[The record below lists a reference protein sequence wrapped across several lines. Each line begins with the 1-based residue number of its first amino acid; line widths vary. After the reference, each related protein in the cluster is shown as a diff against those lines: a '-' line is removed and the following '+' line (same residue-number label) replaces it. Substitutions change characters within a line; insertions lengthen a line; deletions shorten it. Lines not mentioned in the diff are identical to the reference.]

1 MHPHI
6 QLNYLVLRGV
16 CTLGRIALAG
26 SSSTRIMSDA
36 DAAALPPLADA
47 TPVPHDFAEIALTY
61 GLSHEELYAL
71 TQLSGNALRSGAQ
84 ASTRS
89 LYTPIIDGP
98 ELWEAKYGV
107 HGVSNDFEATDAL
120 LSRPTHSTRQRVIQR
135 RILLAVYT
143 SLWSMARA
151 DPYKTVADLKLPVE
165 DVKLIGTLP
174 WPRIEQLTESGHAG
188 ISLSNARETIA
199 ILARRTFVKADSD
212 VLPQVA
218 ALAASM
224 LR

>member
-16 CTLGRIALAG
+16 CTLGRIALASNG
-26 SSSTRIMSDA
+26 STRILSDA
-36 DAAALPPLADA
+36 DAAALPPLAEA
-47 TPVPHDFAEIALTY
+47 PPVPHDFGEIALTY
-61 GLSHEELYAL
+61 GLSHEDLYTL
-71 TQLSGNALRSGAQ
+71 TQLSSNALRSGAQ
-84 ASTRS
+84 ASTRT
-89 LYTPIIDGP
+89 LYTPLIDGP
-98 ELWEAKYGV
+98 ELWQAKFGV
-107 HGVSNDFEATDAL
+107 HGISHDFDATDAL
-120 LSRPTHSTRQRVIQR
+120 LARPTHSTRQKVIHR

-199 ILARRTFVKADSD
+199 ILAQRTFVKADAD
-212 VLPQVA
+212 VLPRVA